1 MQNLCCGSL
10 WRVNICEL
18 FYIIIIDSSRYDM
31 HLLMGELRRAGT
43 FQPNIT
49 RTGDQYRLNHVID
62 ELQATNYTR
71 FC

>member
-1 MQNLCCGSL
+1 
-10 WRVNICEL
+10 
-18 FYIIIIDSSRYDM
+18 
-31 HLLMGELRRAGT
+31 MGELRRAGT